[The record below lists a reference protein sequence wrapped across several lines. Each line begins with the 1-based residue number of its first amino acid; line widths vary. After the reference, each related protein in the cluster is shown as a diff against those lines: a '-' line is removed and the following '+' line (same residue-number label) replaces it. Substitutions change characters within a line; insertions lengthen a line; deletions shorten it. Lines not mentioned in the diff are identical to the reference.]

1 MEELKRLEHAQD
13 ERRRYHGECLAFI
26 EAVTD
31 LEMELPSLEEI
42 YMKTQR
48 NEALYKAMLKLPVK
62 QMRRIYAHFFLRL
75 SETEIARAERVSIA
89 AVSASFFVLPQAN
102 MPTPSTSTIF
112 GAVPLCFT
120 NLSNSFASRSGVFS
134 PSNLTSIAQTP
145 Q

>member
-1 MEELKRLEHAQD
+1 MIVINLRIYYPALYRQDVFCEVPEQVKLLLEELKRLEHAQD

-42 YMKTQR
+42 YMKTLR

-75 SETEIARAERVSIA
+75 SETEIARTERVSIA
-89 AVSASFFVLPQAN
+89 AVSAS
-102 MPTPSTSTIF
+102 
-112 GAVPLCFT
+112 
-120 NLSNSFASRSGVFS
+120 
-134 PSNLTSIAQTP
+134 IAQGLRHLR
-145 Q
+145 QYLSKE

>member
-1 MEELKRLEHAQD
+1 MIVINLRIYYPVLYRQDVFCEVPEQVKLLLEELKRLEHAQD

-75 SETEIARAERVSIA
+75 SETEIARAGRVSIA
-89 AVSASFFVLPQAN
+89 AVSAS
-102 MPTPSTSTIF
+102 
-112 GAVPLCFT
+112 
-120 NLSNSFASRSGVFS
+120 
-134 PSNLTSIAQTP
+134 IAQGLRHLR
-145 Q
+145 QYLSKE

>member
-1 MEELKRLEHAQD
+1 MLLEELKRLEHAQD

-89 AVSASFFVLPQAN
+89 AVSAS
-102 MPTPSTSTIF
+102 
-112 GAVPLCFT
+112 
-120 NLSNSFASRSGVFS
+120 
-134 PSNLTSIAQTP
+134 IAQGLRHLR
-145 Q
+145 QYLSKE

>member
-1 MEELKRLEHAQD
+1 MIVINLRIYYPVLYRQDVFCEVPEQVKLLLEELKRLEHAQD

-42 YMKTQR
+42 YMKTLR

-75 SETEIARAERVSIA
+75 NETEIARAERVSIA
-89 AVSASFFVLPQAN
+89 AVSAS
-102 MPTPSTSTIF
+102 
-112 GAVPLCFT
+112 
-120 NLSNSFASRSGVFS
+120 
-134 PSNLTSIAQTP
+134 IAQGLRHLR
-145 Q
+145 QYLSKE

>member
-1 MEELKRLEHAQD
+1 MIVINLRIYYPVLYRQDVFCEVPEQVKLLLEELKRLEHAQD

-75 SETEIARAERVSIA
+75 GETEIARAERVSIA
-89 AVSASFFVLPQAN
+89 AVSAS
-102 MPTPSTSTIF
+102 
-112 GAVPLCFT
+112 
-120 NLSNSFASRSGVFS
+120 
-134 PSNLTSIAQTP
+134 IAQGLRHLR
-145 Q
+145 QYWSKE

>member
-1 MEELKRLEHAQD
+1 MIVINLRIYYPVLYRQDVFCEVPEQVKLLLEELKRLEHAQD

-75 SETEIARAERVSIA
+75 NETEIARAERVSIA
-89 AVSASFFVLPQAN
+89 AVSAS
-102 MPTPSTSTIF
+102 
-112 GAVPLCFT
+112 
-120 NLSNSFASRSGVFS
+120 
-134 PSNLTSIAQTP
+134 IAQGLRHLR
-145 Q
+145 QYLSKE

>member
-1 MEELKRLEHAQD
+1 MIVINLRIYYPVLYRQDVFCEVPEQVKLLLEELKRLEHAQD

-75 SETEIARAERVSIA
+75 SETERVSIA
-89 AVSASFFVLPQAN
+89 AVSAS
-102 MPTPSTSTIF
+102 
-112 GAVPLCFT
+112 
-120 NLSNSFASRSGVFS
+120 
-134 PSNLTSIAQTP
+134 IAQGLRHLR
-145 Q
+145 QYLSKE

>member
-1 MEELKRLEHAQD
+1 MIVINLRIYYPVLYRQDVFCEVPEQVKLLLEELKRLEHAQD

-62 QMRRIYAHFFLRL
+62 QTRRIYAHFFLRM
-75 SETEIARAERVSIA
+75 SENEIARAERVSVA
-89 AVSASFFVLPQAN
+89 AVSAS
-102 MPTPSTSTIF
+102 
-112 GAVPLCFT
+112 
-120 NLSNSFASRSGVFS
+120 
-134 PSNLTSIAQTP
+134 IAQGLRHLR
-145 Q
+145 QYLSKE

>member
-1 MEELKRLEHAQD
+1 MIVINLRIYYPVLYRQDVFCEVPEQVKLLLEELKRLEHAQD

-48 NEALYKAMLKLPVK
+48 NEALYKAMLK
-62 QMRRIYAHFFLRL
+62 MRRIYAHFFLRL

-89 AVSASFFVLPQAN
+89 AVSAS
-102 MPTPSTSTIF
+102 
-112 GAVPLCFT
+112 
-120 NLSNSFASRSGVFS
+120 
-134 PSNLTSIAQTP
+134 IAQGLRHLR
-145 Q
+145 QYLSKE

>member
-1 MEELKRLEHAQD
+1 MIVINLRIYYPVLYRQDVFCEVPEQVKLLLEELKRLEHAQD

-75 SETEIARAERVSIA
+75 SETETARAERVSIA
-89 AVSASFFVLPQAN
+89 AVSAS
-102 MPTPSTSTIF
+102 
-112 GAVPLCFT
+112 
-120 NLSNSFASRSGVFS
+120 
-134 PSNLTSIAQTP
+134 IAQGLRHLR
-145 Q
+145 QYLSKE